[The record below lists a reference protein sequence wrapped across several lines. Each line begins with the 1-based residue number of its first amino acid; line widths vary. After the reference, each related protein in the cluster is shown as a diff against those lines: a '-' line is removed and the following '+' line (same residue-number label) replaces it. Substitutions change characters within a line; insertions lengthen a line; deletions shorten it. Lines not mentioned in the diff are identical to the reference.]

1 MLEDR
6 LLIEMN
12 LRVQGREF
20 TSKVT
25 ITKNAL
31 DADNVRTTAER
42 MYEAIMDYA
51 KLNKRKELTEE
62 EDL

>member
-51 KLNKRKELTEE
+51 KLNTRKESVKE